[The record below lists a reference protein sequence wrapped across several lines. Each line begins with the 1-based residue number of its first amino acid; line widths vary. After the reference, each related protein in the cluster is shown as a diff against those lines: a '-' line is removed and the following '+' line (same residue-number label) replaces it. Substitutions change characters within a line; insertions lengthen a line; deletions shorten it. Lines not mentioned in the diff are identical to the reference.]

1 MLAASG
7 PLLSQT
13 YAVLGA
19 GPCTSQAKGAE
30 TLWAKIEGQV
40 LEEEGQRRGNSGF
53 AKKGQGVSWV
63 EL

>member
-1 MLAASG
+1 M
-7 PLLSQT
+7 
-13 YAVLGA
+13 LGA
-19 GPCTSQAKGAE
+19 GPHTSQAKGAE
-30 TLWAKIEGQV
+30 QSWGKIEGQV